1 MLGSPIPPQSR
12 LVLSRSAFHRPP
24 SSQRLQHLL
33 NVLSQV
39 FLGPPLSSS
48 TYKVCYQLD
57 IHPFRIVGSRDWE
70 SPVFHPVSGG
80 RWRRRLALHAHSVLQ
95 TLEVPH
101 PRAPSPNLQCLH
113 TSPNLSCPEPNMTS
127 QSGTPLPPL
136 CGLHSG
142 PRSPHSQGLGIS
154 FLKGFSPLIP
164 GLQPSSWVEKP
175 KGW

>member
-12 LVLSRSAFHRPP
+12 LVLSRTAFHCPPP

-48 TYKVCYQLD
+48 IYKGCYQLD

-70 SPVFHPVSGG
+70 SPGFHPVSGG
-80 RWRRRLALHAHSVLQ
+80 RWRTRLAPHAHSVLQ

-101 PRAPSPNLQCLH
+101 PRAPSPNPQCLH
-113 TSPNLSCPEPNMTS
+113 TSPNLGCPKANDRYSPPPHCVASTQAHDPLTVKAWASHSSRGLVLSPPTS
-127 QSGTPLPPL
+127 HPRPPA
-136 CGLHSG
+136 
-142 PRSPHSQGLGIS
+142 
-154 FLKGFSPLIP
+154 
-164 GLQPSSWVEKP
+164 
-175 KGW
+175 